1 MKKLTELA
9 INRPLLITVI
19 FVILILFGAIS
30 YNSLNYNL
38 LPKFDAPVVSVIT
51 TYRGASAEEIEGT
64 VTKKIEDA
72 ISSLEGIDKINS
84 QSLEGASMVIVQ
96 LLNGIDVNKAQND
109 AQRKVDQIRALL
121 PSEIDDPIVNKFSS
135 DDIPVIRMGV
145 TANVD
150 DKTLYDLIDQ
160 QIKPQLSNVPGVG
173 QVALVGGNERE
184 LKVYLDKGKLES
196 YGLSVAQVANV
207 VNMASLSTPAGKVET
222 NETQFSI
229 KFDAKFRGAEQL
241 RNMVVATSRDGG
253 RVFLKDIADVVDG
266 QKDVSTINHI
276 NGLPSIGVQI
286 LKQTDANAVEV
297 SDLIKKAIVEMEQ
310 QYESIDIKF
319 QIASD
324 QSTYTLQSAHA
335 VMEDLILA
343 VIIVSFVMLMFLH
356 SIRSSLFVLVALPA
370 SMIPTFIMMYLFGMS
385 LNLMTLMALSLVVGI
400 LVDDSIVILEN
411 IMRHMEMGKNKRQA
425 TIDGRSEIGFTAMA
439 ITLVDVVVFL
449 PMALVSGMIGNI
461 LREFALVV
469 VFSTLMSLLVC
480 FTLTPLL
487 ASRWGKLVHLS
498 KNTLWGRISLW
509 FEKLLDNMR
518 DGYGSILK
526 WSLGHKRW
534 VFIGVIALF
543 VGSIALVGAGFI
555 GGAFISQ
562 GDQGEM
568 VIKLELDPNASVNQ
582 TNAIVQQ
589 AEAIIMDE
597 PIVTNVF
604 SNIGVSN
611 LGGLGNVSNSNYAEI
626 NVKMVD
632 KKERSISADEFGMQ
646 LQRKIAQIPGVKVT
660 VAPMDITGNANQA
673 PIMILVK
680 GNDRT
685 KIREAANRIKLE
697 VEATPGTQYVEFSTK
712 NPKPQIDVKL
722 DREKMAIF
730 GLSASEVGAAVG
742 NAFRGNDNA
751 KYTYEGNEYDI
762 LVQSDAASKATI
774 DDVRAL
780 TFANGQGQTFQLS
793 QFATVTEML
802 GESVLER
809 MNRLPSITVNSNV
822 QGRPVGTVSQEITER
837 IKKLEAAKDWPEGVT
852 WEFGGDVEMM
862 QDSFTS
868 LLAALGLGI
877 LLVYLIMVAL
887 YENAIYPFVVL
898 FALPLAVIGALAA
911 LALTMSELTIFSMI
925 GMIMLMGLVAK
936 NGILLVDFTNQRK
949 AEGAGLVE
957 ALMDAGRERFRPIL
971 MTTIAMIV
979 GMLPIALATGS
990 GAEVKNGMAWVIIGG
1005 LTSSLVLTLVVV
1017 PCVYYV
1023 VDKLLGRFRG
1033 RKRRKLVKQV
1043 KARQAAENMANG

>member
-19 FVILILFGAIS
+19 FVILILFGMIS

-38 LPKFDAPVVSVIT
+38 LPKFDAPIVSVIT
-51 TYRGASAEEIEGT
+51 SYRGASAEEIEST
-64 VTKKIEDA
+64 VTKQIEDA
-72 ISSLEGIDKINS
+72 VSSLEGIDKINS
-84 QSLEGASMVIVQ
+84 TSMEGASMVIIQ

-109 AQRKVDQIRALL
+109 AQRKVDMIRALL
-121 PSEIDDPIVNKFSS
+121 PKDIDDPIVNKFSS
-135 DDIPVIRMGV
+135 DDIPVLRMGV
-145 TANVD
+145 TANTD
-150 DKTLYDLIDQ
+150 DKSLYDLIDQ
-160 QIKPQLSNVPGVG
+160 QIKPQLSNIPGVG
-173 QVALVGGNERE
+173 QVNLVGGNERQ
-184 LKVYLDKGKLES
+184 LRVNLDKGKLES
-196 YGLSVAQVANV
+196 YGLTVARVASV

-222 NETQFSI
+222 PSNEFAI
-229 KFDAKFRGAEQL
+229 KFDAKFSDADQL
-241 RNMVVATSRDGG
+241 RNMIVAYNDDGG
-253 RVFLKDIADVVDG
+253 KIYLKDIADVSDG
-266 QKDVSTINHI
+266 QKDVTTINHI
-276 NGLPSIGVQI
+276 NGLPSIGLQI

-297 SDLIKKAIVEMEQ
+297 SKLVQARLERLKSDYKN
-310 QYESIDIKF
+310 IDIDFKV
-319 QIASD
+319 ASD
-324 QSTYTLQSAHA
+324 QSIYTLQSAHA
-335 VMEDLILA
+335 VMEDLMLA

-356 SIRSSLFVLVALPA
+356 SVRSSLFVLVALPS

-487 ASRWGKLVHLS
+487 ASRWGKLVHLK
-498 KNTLWGRISLW
+498 KNTLWGRMNIW
-509 FEKLLDNMR
+509 FENLIENMR
-518 DGYGSILK
+518 EGYSSILR

-534 VFIGVIALF
+534 IFIGVIALF
-543 VGSIALVGAGFI
+543 AGTVALLAGGFI
-555 GGAFISQ
+555 GAAFISQ

-568 VIKLELDPNASVNQ
+568 VIKLELDPNASVYQ
-582 TNAIVQQ
+582 TNQVAQQ
-589 AEAIIMDE
+589 VEKMLMED
-597 PIVTNVF
+597 PNVTTVFTNVGTS
-604 SNIGVSN
+604 SN
-611 LGGLGNVSNSNYAEI
+611 GLGTVSNSNYAEI

-632 KKERSISADEFGMQ
+632 KKERHITADEFGNMMQ
-646 LQRKIAQIPGVKVT
+646 ERITQIPGVKAT
-660 VAPMDITGNANQA
+660 VSQVDITGNANQA

-680 GNDRT
+680 GNDRA
-685 KIREAANRIKLE
+685 KIREAANSIKSI
-697 VEATPGTQYVEFSTK
+697 VENTPGTMYVEFSTK

-722 DREKMAIF
+722 DREKMAIY
-730 GLSASEVGAAVG
+730 GLNASDIGTAIG
-742 NAFRGNDNA
+742 SAFRGNDLA
-751 KYTYEGNEYDI
+751 KYKYNGNEYDI
-762 LVQSDAASKATI
+762 MVQSDNFDKSNI

-780 TFANGQGQTFQLS
+780 PFVNAQGQVFQLS
-793 QFATVTEML
+793 QFAHVTETL

-809 MNRLPSITVNSNV
+809 MNRLPSITINADV
-822 QGRPVGTVSQEITER
+822 QGRSVGTVSNEITQS
-837 IKKLEAAKDWPEGVT
+837 INKLKLPLGVT
-852 WEFGGDVEMM
+852 WEYGGDVEAQ
-862 QDSFTS
+862 QDAFGS
-868 LLAALGLGI
+868 LLAALGIGI

-898 FALPLAVIGALAA
+898 TALPLATIGAFLA
-911 LALTMSELTIFSMI
+911 LALTMNELTIFSMI
-925 GMIMLMGLVAK
+925 GLIMLMGLVAK

-949 AEGAGLVE
+949 AEGAGLIE
-957 ALMDAGRERFRPIL
+957 ALMDAGKERFRPIM

-1005 LTSSLVLTLVVV
+1005 LTSSLVLTLLVV
-1017 PCVYYV
+1017 PCVYYI
-1023 VDKLLGRFRG
+1023 VDKILDRFRG
-1033 RKRRKLVKQV
+1033 RRRKKLIKKVQLRQQEEMQLVLD
-1043 KARQAAENMANG
+1043 E

>member
-297 SDLIKKAIVEMEQ
+297 SDLIKKAIVDMEQ

-660 VAPMDITGNANQA
+660 VSPMDITGNANQA

>member
-9 INRPLLITVI
+9 ITRPLLITVI

-64 VTKKIEDA
+64 VTKKVEDA

-84 QSLEGASMVIVQ
+84 QSMEGASMVIIQ

-196 YGLSVAQVANV
+196 YGLSVAQVASV

-222 NETQFSI
+222 NQTQFSI
-229 KFDAKFRGAEQL
+229 KFDAKFQGADQL
-241 RNMVVATSRDGG
+241 RNMVVANSKDGG
-253 RVFLKDIADVVDG
+253 KVFLKDIADVVDG

-276 NGLPSIGVQI
+276 NGLPSIGVQV

-297 SDLIKKAIVEMEQ
+297 SDLMKKAIVDMEK
-310 QYESIDIKF
+310 QYKSIGIKF

-343 VIIVSFVMLMFLH
+343 IVIVSFVMLMFLH
-356 SIRSSLFVLVALPA
+356 SMRSSMFVLVALPA

-425 TIDGRSEIGFTAMA
+425 TVDGRSEIGFTAMA

-469 VFSTLMSLLVC
+469 VISTLMSLLVC

-498 KNTLWGRISLW
+498 KSTLWGRISLW
-509 FEKLLDNMR
+509 FEKQIEGLR
-518 DGYGSILK
+518 DGYGSLLK

-534 VFIGVIALF
+534 VFIGVIVLF
-543 VGSIALVGAGFI
+543 AGSISLVIGGFI

-568 VIKLELDPNASVNQ
+568 VIKLELDPNASINQ
-582 TNAIVQQ
+582 TNDMVQQ
-589 AEAIIMDE
+589 AEKILMAD
-597 PIVTNVF
+597 PTVTNVF

-611 LGGLGNVSNSNYAEI
+611 LGGMGNVSNSNYAEI

-632 KKERSISADEFGMQ
+632 KKERTISSDEFGQQM
-646 LQRKIAQIPGVKVT
+646 QRKIAQIPGVKVT
-660 VAPMDITGNANQA
+660 VSPMDITGNANQA

-680 GNDRT
+680 GNDRS
-685 KIREAANRIKLE
+685 KIRDAATRIKKI
-697 VEATPGTQYVEFSTK
+697 VEGTPGTQYVEFSTK

-722 DREKMAIF
+722 DREKMSIF
-730 GLSASEVGAAVG
+730 GLNASEVGTAVG
-742 NAFRGNDNA
+742 SAFRGNDNA

-762 LVQSDAASKATI
+762 LVQSDIASKASI
-774 DDVRAL
+774 DDVRGL
-780 TFANGQGQTFQLS
+780 TFANAQGQTFQLN

-822 QGRPVGTVSQEITER
+822 QGRSVGTVSQEITDALT
-837 IKKLEAAKDWPEGVT
+837 KLQKSKDWPEGVT

-868 LLAALGLGI
+868 LLAALGIGI

-887 YENAIYPFVVL
+887 YENAIYPLVVL
-898 FALPLAVIGALAA
+898 VALPLAIIGALAA

-949 AEGAGLVE
+949 AEGATLVE
-957 ALMDAGRERFRPIL
+957 ALLDAGRERFRPIL

-979 GMLPIALATGS
+979 GMLPIAMATGS

-1005 LTSSLVLTLVVV
+1005 LTSSLILTLVVV
-1017 PCVYYV
+1017 PCVYYI

-1033 RKRRKLVKQV
+1033 RKRKKLVRQV
-1043 KARQAAENMANG
+1043 RERQEAEMVKSH